1 MAVLRTLVTRLVLE
15 ADKAFKGLKTYD
27 KLWAATAK
35 SVEASATLIEKA
47 ADRAGLA
54 VAKMAAGAAEVRAN
68 VRMAG
73 GGGGGGGT
81 GGSRGPR
88 PARTSNPEIDR
99 VVREGQRER
108 ARQERE
114 AERRAVQAEREAARR
129 SAAHERGESRSRRSD
144 ARMAG
149 LAAGAAPVNE
159 ATAALGRF
167 ATASDRAK
175 AKVDDLTAQVARNR
189 REMADLKEQALRT
202 GDADGTLAGKM
213 QGLAVATG
221 KAESQLGNARREL
234 RNLDGGFM
242 AAVKKAASLETRVVA
257 LGTALGN
264 FGYDLAKRGFGLVK
278 DSLVGSAEAA
288 MDFEKALVD
297 VAKVAK
303 DADLTKEGLL
313 DPRVKDGIKEVAKE
327 LGVMP
332 TEVAE
337 LTAQITAAFSGK
349 TDIVALASD
358 VTKIGVA
365 WDISGKQAGEYFKQ
379 TSAGLQINA
388 DETKLLFG
396 SINQLG
402 NELGIKSSE
411 IAEAMTRSAGVIK
424 GANLSG
430 ETGAALNATL
440 IKAGASAE
448 VAATGV
454 RTFIARLGAGEAAT
468 DKQIHAFNALGL
480 SAEKVAKNLASGDAA
495 RAEAQIQ
502 EVVAA
507 LVKMGETA
515 PDQRMATLIQL
526 FGSESIGSIGAA
538 ATAVDTLAASFA
550 IAGDKAKAATSVQ
563 QEYDRVSNTSA
574 ARVEK
579 LKANIGVL
587 AIELGENL
595 LPHIDR
601 LVNFLTSPEGQ
612 EWGASAVSKAV
623 AIISGLATV
632 VGHVAD
638 GMLIVAQNTDLA
650 VVGIGLLAVAVNA
663 LLGPWGLLA
672 AAVVGLGSYLGGTF
686 PEQVRKGWEEQ
697 ETFVRNLISG
707 GERIRE
713 LISDLRRH
721 DGVFA
726 KVSDRWREL
735 MLRIMGAT
743 NALGEFYRKQDAEEV
758 RTGKL
763 AHEEAKKREVDRQR
777 EDQAKRTRRAAE
789 ADGER
794 RARETGAETISDT
807 FIDSDGNADISAM
820 NEESKR
826 RLFNKLLPNR
836 KHLRPSERKIL
847 NALSKDLDEAI
858 PTGSGK
864 GRSHKATKMD
874 RQLAAM
880 DPSLAAVLRTGGEE
894 DAGGDLKVHDD
905 PLSKA
910 VFQRANAGKGG
921 LGGLSSG
928 SGGLGPGPNITNHNY
943 FNNFSVSQ
951 TIDARGNGDA
961 AQNIAASADRMGQ
974 AVNQVQFTGVERV
987 LASRNAGG
995 RMA

>member
-27 KLWAATAK
+27 ALWKATAK
-35 SVEASATLIEKA
+35 SVEVSASAIEKA
-47 ADRAGLA
+47 ADRAGA
-54 VAKMAAGAAEVRAN
+54 AMGRVAAGAAQARAMAAPAAGARTPRSPGSRPAKDPLDDAIRRAN
-68 VRMAG
+68 VV
-73 GGGGGGGT
+73 T
-81 GGSRGPR
+81 
-88 PARTSNPEIDR
+88 
-99 VVREGQRER
+99 
-108 ARQERE
+108 ARQ
-114 AERRAVQAEREAARR
+114 
-129 SAAHERGESRSRRSD
+129 
-144 ARMAG
+144 AG

-167 ATASDRAK
+167 ASASDRAK
-175 AKVDDLTAQVARNR
+175 ARVDDLTAQVARNR
-189 REMADLKEQALRT
+189 REMADLREQALRT
-202 GDADGTLAGKM
+202 GDADGTLAAKM
-213 QGLAVATG
+213 QGLSVATG
-221 KAESQLGNARREL
+221 KAQVELSGARREL
-234 RNLDGGFM
+234 RKVDGGLIDAVRS
-242 AAVKKAASLETRVVA
+242 AANLSGRFDALKVAAGNLISSGISRVTS
-257 LGTALGN
+257 GITEG
-264 FGYDLAKRGFGLVK
+264 
-278 DSLVGSAEAA
+278 LVGSAKSA

-313 DPRVKDGIKEVAKE
+313 DPRVKAGIKDVAKE

-365 WDISGKQAGEYFKQ
+365 WDISGKQAGEFFKQ

-495 RAEAQIQ
+495 KAEAQIQ

-538 ATAVDTLAASFA
+538 ATAVDTLAASFG
-550 IAGDKAKAATSVQ
+550 IAGDKQAALTSVQ

-587 AIELGENL
+587 AIELGEKL

-601 LVNFLTSPEGQ
+601 VVNFLTSPEGQ
-612 EWGASAVSKAV
+612 EWGASAVEKATA
-623 AIISGLATV
+623 AISTLVEV
-632 VGHVAD
+632 VGF
-638 GMLIVAQNTDLA
+638 
-650 VVGIGLLAVAVNA
+650 VVGALSSASEAIGGTTVAIGLLAVAVGA
-663 LLGPWGLLA
+663 LLGPWGLLLTG
-672 AAVVGLGSYLGGTF
+672 AVALGQYLGGVL
-686 PEQVRKGWEEQ
+686 PGQLEAARQA
-697 ETFVRNLISG
+697 
-707 GERIRE
+707 E
-713 LISDLRRH
+713 LALAKSLVDGRAAMTDLVTDLRRH

-743 NALGEFYRKQDAEEV
+743 QALGEFYRKQDAEEV
-758 RTGKL
+758 RAGKL
-763 AHEEAKKREVDRQR
+763 AHEEAKRREVDRQR
-777 EDQAKRTRRAAE
+777 EDQAKRTRDAGMADAARRRE
-789 ADGER
+789 AAGGGVDPAGL
-794 RARETGAETISDT
+794 APAD
-807 FIDSDGNADISAM
+807 FIDAKGRVDLSGFDAAAKERIWD
-820 NEESKR
+820 
-826 RLFNKLLPNR
+826 RLAGAKAGGRKL
-836 KHLRPSERKIL
+836 KPSEAKML
-847 NALSKDLDEAI
+847 TALSEDLDRPI
-858 PTGSGK
+858 PGASGK
-864 GRSHKATKMD
+864 GRTHKQTKMD

-910 VFQRANAGKGG
+910 VFQRASAGKGG

-961 AQNIAASADRMGQ
+961 AQNIAASANVMAQ
-974 AVNQVQFTGVERV
+974 EVNRVQFTGVERV